1 LDVRPQ
7 IAVFGGNFDPPGLHH
22 REAVEQ
28 LIKEFDRV
36 IVVPSGPR
44 PDKTTIIDVESVFRA
59 SLADIAF
66 RDLPKVEVDLFDL
79 EQAVYSTP
87 EDLDQRYGSMG
98 DVFHVVGSDLTDGGS
113 SGTATIQKRWPL
125 GADLWHTLK
134 FAVIARSDYKGTPD
148 DLPPQNKLVH
158 VPSPRNSSSAIIRE
172 KIYHREPYDQLVT
185 PYVKDYIERYGLY
198 RGRIPSKATKWKPGQ
213 CRILVFADMRNTKA
227 RSLAEKLQGLSHPEN
242 PDCVVAIGGD
252 GTMIRAIRQHW
263 RLRVPFFG
271 INAGHL
277 GFLLNDTAGL
287 PDSLFPPEEA
297 FIRQLPMLYVTMTTA
312 DGGHRDALAFNDAW
326 VERSTS
332 QSAWLQVSVN
342 GRVRMEKMVC
352 DGALVSTPAGSTA
365 YARSMGVAPLLA
377 DTPGW
382 LLVGS
387 NVMNPPN
394 WKSALLPNDAFV
406 EIVSTGGDKRPLCA
420 YVDGQ
425 QMGKVT
431 SMRARVSRIATV
443 ELAYSSLYD
452 MADKIGEI
460 QFPPSAP

>member
-1 LDVRPQ
+1 VRPQ
-7 IAVFGGNFDPPGLHH
+7 IAVFGGSFDPPGNHH

-36 IVVPSGPR
+36 IVVPCGPR
-44 PDKTTIIDVESVFRA
+44 LDKATTIDVESVFRA
-59 SLADIAF
+59 TLADIAF

-79 EQAVYSTP
+79 EQAVYSTTD
-87 EDLDQRYGSMG
+87 ELDQRYATMG
-98 DVFHVVGSDLTDGGS
+98 DVYHVVGSDLTDGGS
-113 SGTATIQKRWPL
+113 TGTSTIQTRWT
-125 GADLWHTLK
+125 GGEELWHTLK
-134 FAVIARSDYKGTPD
+134 FAVIVRSDYSGTTD
-148 DLPPQNKLVH
+148 DLPPQRKVIE

-172 KIYHREPYDQLVT
+172 KIFKREPYDHLV
-185 PYVKDYIERYGLY
+185 PRYVKDYIERYGLY
-198 RGRIPSKATKWKPGQ
+198 RGRIPSKATKWKPEQ
-213 CRILVFADMRNTKA
+213 SRILIFADQRNAKA
-227 RSLAEKLQGLSHPEN
+227 RSLAEKLRPSECGDN

-287 PDSLFPPEEA
+287 PETLFPPDEA

-312 DGGHRDALAFNDAW
+312 DGGHREALAFNDAW

-342 GRVRMEKMVC
+342 GRVRIEKMVC
-352 DGALVSTPAGSTA
+352 DGALASTPAGSTA

-387 NVMNPPN
+387 NVMNPPS
-394 WKSALLPNDAFV
+394 WKSALLPGDAFV
-406 EIVSTGGDKRPLCA
+406 EIVSTGGDKRPLHA

-431 SMRARVSRIATV
+431 SMRVRVSRIATV

-460 QFPPSAP
+460 QFPPSAL

>member
-1 LDVRPQ
+1 MRPQ
-7 IAVFGGNFDPPGLHH
+7 IAVFGGSFDPPGLHH

-36 IVVPSGPR
+36 IVVPCGPR
-44 PDKTTIIDVESVFRA
+44 MDKAAAADAEPVFRA
-59 SLADIAF
+59 ALADIAF

-79 EQAVYSTP
+79 EQAVYTAT
-87 EDLDQRYGSMG
+87 EELDQRYSSLG
-98 DVFHVVGSDLTDGGS
+98 DVYHVVGSDLTDGGS
-113 SGTATIQKRWPL
+113 TGASAIQKGWKM
-125 GADLWHTLK
+125 GDELWHNLK
-134 FAVIARSDYKGTPD
+134 FAVIARSDYHGTPD
-148 DLPPQNKLVH
+148 DLPPQHKIVH
-158 VPSPRNSSSAIIRE
+158 VPSPRTSSSAIIRE
-172 KIYHREPYDQLVT
+172 KIFKREPYGHLVPT
-185 PYVKDYIERYGLY
+185 DVMDYIERYGLY
-198 RGRIPSKATKWKPGQ
+198 RGRIPSKATKWTPTQ
-213 CRILVFADMRNTKA
+213 SRVLVFADQRNLKA
-227 RSLAEKLQGLSHPEN
+227 RALADKLRDMQHPEK
-242 PDCVVAIGGD
+242 PECVVAIGGD

-277 GFLLNDTAGL
+277 GFLLNDAAAL
-287 PDSLFPPEEA
+287 PESLFPPGEA
-297 FIRQLPMLYVTMTTA
+297 FVRQLPMLYVTMTTA
-312 DGGHRDALAFNDAW
+312 DGGHREALAFNDAW

-332 QSAWLQVSVN
+332 QSAWLQVGVN

-387 NVMNPPN
+387 NVMQPAG

-406 EIVSTGGDKRPLCA
+406 EIVSIGGEKRPLEA

-425 QMGKVT
+425 SVGKVT

-443 ELAYSSLYD
+443 ELAYCSLYD
-452 MADKIGEI
+452 MAEKIAEI
-460 QFPPSAP
+460 QFPPTAA